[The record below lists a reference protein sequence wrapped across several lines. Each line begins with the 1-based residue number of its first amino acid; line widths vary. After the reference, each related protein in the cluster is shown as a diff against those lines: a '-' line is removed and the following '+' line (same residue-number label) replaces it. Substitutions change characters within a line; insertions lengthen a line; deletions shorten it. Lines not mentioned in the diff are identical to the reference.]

1 MRWINS
7 PHQNERPPG
16 MAVDMIVLHAISLPA
31 GQFEMGYI
39 EDLFMDRLDCSVHP
53 SFADLQ
59 ELKVSAHFVVDR
71 KGGITQFVPC
81 QRRAWHAGVSSW
93 HEREGCNDFAIGIE
107 MIGDETHP
115 FTQPQYRETA
125 RLCRQLMQHF
135 PAINR
140 QRIVGHQDIAPGRKW
155 DPGKQW
161 SWSKFDR
168 SLSRIR
174 RLHLEVK

>member
-7 PHQNERPPG
+7 PHQNERPPD

-31 GQFEMGYI
+31 GQFDMDYI
-39 EDLFMDRLDCSVHP
+39 EDLFMGRLDCSAHS

-59 ELKVSAHFVVDR
+59 GLKVSAHFVIDR

-81 QRRAWHAGVSSW
+81 QRRAWHAGVSAW
-93 HEREGCNDFAIGIE
+93 QGREGCNDFAIGIE

-115 FTQPQYRETA
+115 FTQAQYRETA
-125 RLCRQLMQHF
+125 RLCRQLMQRF

-155 DPGKQW
+155 DPGRQW
-161 SWSKFDR
+161 SWAKFDR
-168 SLSRIR
+168 SLSGIR
-174 RLHLEVK
+174 RLHLEVQ